1 MQAAVLTTQGWL
13 GAVRQLRG
21 ALLAH
26 EQRKVRP
33 DGVQLVGHTLLTA
46 FAWKS
51 TLKQAEPTRRMG
63 HRNTSMIRVPSKS
76 VCSKLDRMKRI
87 RRMRDDACT

>member
-1 MQAAVLTTQGWL
+1 MQAAVLTAQGWL

-33 DGVQLVGHTLLTA
+33 DGVQLVGPTLLTA
-46 FAWKS
+46 LARKS

-76 VCSKLDRMKRI
+76 VCSKLDRMKRDSENA
-87 RRMRDDACT
+87 R